1 MKRKLVIYVFAVAL
15 AMGGAV
21 GSPGGMLPA
30 RASNDPNVVI
40 EWNATMLNTFAT
52 ANVAPAAATRL
63 GAIVQ
68 SAVFDAVN
76 GIEPRYTPIHVAPAG
91 PDGASREAAAVRAPY
106 PALVSPFPAQQPPL
120 D

>member
-1 MKRKLVIYVFAVAL
+1 MKRKLVLYGMAVAL
-15 AMGGAV
+15 AVGGAV
-21 GSPGGMLPA
+21 GSPAGMLST
-30 RASNDPNVVI
+30 RAADNPNVVI
-40 EWNATMLNTFAT
+40 QWNATMLNTFAT

-91 PDGASREAAAVRAPY
+91 PDGASREAAAVGAAY
-106 PALVSPFPAQQPPL
+106 TALVSLF
-120 D
+120 